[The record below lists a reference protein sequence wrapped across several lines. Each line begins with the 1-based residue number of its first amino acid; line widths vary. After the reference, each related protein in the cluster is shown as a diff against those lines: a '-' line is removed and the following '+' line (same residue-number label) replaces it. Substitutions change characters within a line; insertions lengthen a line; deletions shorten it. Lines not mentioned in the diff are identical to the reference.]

1 MSPLNM
7 MEPIFDVAQLAHV
20 ELLTPDLEGTLCFFK
35 DLLGLEE
42 TERRGQSVYLR
53 GYEEQY
59 HHSLKVTVGTAGRR
73 HRGNRARARLD
84 RGRRGTWPRLPV

>member
-1 MSPLNM
+1 MNDMSPLNM

-42 TERRGQSVYLR
+42 TERRASRSISVAMR
-53 GYEEQY
+53 
-59 HHSLKVTVGTAGRR
+59 SNTIIR
-73 HRGNRARARLD
+73 
-84 RGRRGTWPRLPV
+84 